1 MATAK
6 NPNWQQPYLA
16 LFHHKEPIEPANGMN
31 LKDEVIGTSGLT
43 AEGFALGVFFGT
55 TLMAVCKPILFFHD
69 ICRVFKVSW
78 KHICIKH

>member
-31 LKDEVIGTSGLT
+31 LKHEIIGTSGLT
-43 AEGFALGVFFGT
+43 AEGFALGVFFWYYFDGS
-55 TLMAVCKPILFFHD
+55 M
-69 ICRVFKVSW
+69 
-78 KHICIKH
+78 